1 MQKLTVFT
9 IFFAIIAVLLTAQ
22 LLVYDRGRDGWTSV
36 LPVQQAAKPDSTS
49 NAVTAIPT
57 APTVAISAPVAPAV
71 VSIPS
76 TSTGEVSSLVTTL
89 SYRIELLTDDDIHG
103 IGFTTMHLERVSAE
117 GLLYQLLD
125 VNDMVSVSKARFH
138 LTDGKNVY
146 GVLNEFLFS
155 NEQRAQDFYT
165 TLKTKAQA
173 FIPEVKINETNDFGA
188 RSFFMNDG
196 KRLGTAFLTFQ
207 SGQRV
212 FGLSYPK
219 ASHEFFKKLVALLL
233 P

>member
-9 IFFAIIAVLLTAQ
+9 IFFAIVAVLLTAQ
-22 LLVYDRGRDGWTSV
+22 LLAYDRGRDGWTSV
-36 LPVQQAAKPDSTS
+36 LPPQQVTSTTPVVAAP
-49 NAVTAIPT
+49 
-57 APTVAISAPVAPAV
+57 APPVAAPVVTPSVITEPTPVVPAA
-71 VSIPS
+71 
-76 TSTGEVSSLVTTL
+76 GAVSSLVGTL
-89 SYRIELLTDDDIHG
+89 SYRIESLTDDDIHG

-125 VNDMVSVSKARFH
+125 VNDVVTVSKARFH

-155 NEQRAQDFYT
+155 SEQRAQDFYAV
-165 TLKTKAQA
+165 LKTKAQA
-173 FIPEVKINETNDFGA
+173 FAPDIKINETNDFGA
-188 RSFFMNDG
+188 RSFFMNDA

-219 ASHEFFKKLVALLL
+219 ASHEFFKKLIALLMR
-233 P
+233 